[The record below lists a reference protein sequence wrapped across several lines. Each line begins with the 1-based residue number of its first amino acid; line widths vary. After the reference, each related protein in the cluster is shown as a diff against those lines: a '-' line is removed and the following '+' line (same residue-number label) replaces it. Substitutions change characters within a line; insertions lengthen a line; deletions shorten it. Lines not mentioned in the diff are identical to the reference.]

1 MIKTILFILALGIIV
16 HTLPPEDLVPVAP
29 VNHK

>member
-16 HTLPPEDLVPVAP
+16 QNLPPEDLVPVAP
-29 VNHK
+29 VNYK

>member
-16 HTLPPEDLVPVAP
+16 QNLPQDDLVPVAP
-29 VNHK
+29 VNYT